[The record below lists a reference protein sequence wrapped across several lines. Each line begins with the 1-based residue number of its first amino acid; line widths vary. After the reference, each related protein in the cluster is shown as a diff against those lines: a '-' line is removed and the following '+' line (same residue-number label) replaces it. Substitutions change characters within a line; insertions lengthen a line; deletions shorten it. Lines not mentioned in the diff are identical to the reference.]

1 MSKFELIMPK
11 MGESVAEATIISWLK
26 NVGDKIKV
34 DETVIEIATDKV
46 DSEVPSSVEG
56 ILIEKKFK
64 ENDVVKVG
72 EIFGL
77 IEIKS
82 TTEST
87 NKVDSDDNSNDKNN
101 NSLDLID
108 DINLKKITSNIIEST
123 TSLDKNNFLS
133 PLVKSI
139 IRKENIKSDEVAKIK
154 GTGNE
159 GRITKSDIIS
169 YLHSKSLNVKEIK
182 KIPTEKTYNN
192 EINTDKYIA
201 KISENSEIVVMDR
214 MRMMIS
220 DHMVSSKKIS
230 PHVTSFVEADVTK
243 IVTWRE
249 KNKNIFFM
257 RENEKITFTPIFLK
271 SLAKTIKSYPMV
283 NVSVDRNKIIKH
295 RNINIGLAVALP
307 NGNLIV
313 PVIKDADERSLIG
326 MTKKVNDLS
335 RRARENKLNPDEI
348 TQGTFTL
355 TNVGTF
361 GNIMGTPI
369 INQPQVAILAV
380 GAIKKKPSV
389 IETEYGDVIAIRH
402 KMFCSLSYDHRV
414 VDGALG
420 GSFLNSFAKDL
431 ENFNSETEI

>member
-82 TTEST
+82 TTQST
-87 NKVDSDDNSNDKNN
+87 IKVDSDNNSTGKNN

-108 DINLKKITSNIIEST
+108 DINLKKISSNINESIP
-123 TSLDKNNFLS
+123 SLDKNNFLS

-139 IRKENIKSDEVAKIK
+139 IRKENIKSEEVAKIK

-169 YLHSKSLNVKEIK
+169 YLHNKSLNVKEIK
-182 KIPTEKTYNN
+182 NIPPEKTHNS
-192 EINTDKYIA
+192 EIDTDKYIA
-201 KISENSEIVVMDR
+201 KTSENSEIVVMDR

-230 PHVTSFVEADVTK
+230 PHVTSFVEADVSK

-313 PVIKDADERSLIG
+313 PVIKNADERSLIG
-326 MTKKVNDLS
+326 LTKKVNDLS